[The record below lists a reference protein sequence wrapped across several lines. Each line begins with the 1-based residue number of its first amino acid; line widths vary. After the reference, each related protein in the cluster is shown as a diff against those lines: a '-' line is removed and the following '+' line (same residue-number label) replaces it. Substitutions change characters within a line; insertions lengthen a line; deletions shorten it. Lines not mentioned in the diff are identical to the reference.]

1 MTHLRRILLFT
12 AVLALSAPS
21 GVRAGSIVPSPQE
34 ATRSF
39 ASFAEAWMENARVG
53 GAPVWR
59 FGGAYRIE
67 VETTGDPE
75 LPYLGVLRYERSMYD
90 CPKGRSAACRLLHT
104 RPMRH
109 LFPFA
114 NGRWQF

>member
-1 MTHLRRILLFT
+1 MTSLRTVASALLLLVSFWPADARADTAILT
-12 AVLALSAPS
+12 
-21 GVRAGSIVPSPQE
+21 RAQ

-39 ASFAEAWMENARVG
+39 ASFAETWMERARAG

-59 FGGAYRIE
+59 FSTSYRVE
-67 VETTGDPE
+67 VEETGDPE
-75 LPYLGVLRYERSMYD
+75 LPYLGVLHYERSKYG
-90 CPKGRSAACRLLHT
+90 CPNGRPGACRLLHT

-109 LFPFA
+109 LFPYA

>member
-1 MTHLRRILLFT
+1 MTPT
-12 AVLALSAPS
+12 PK
-21 GVRAGSIVPSPQE
+21 E
-34 ATRSF
+34 AERSF
-39 ASFAEAWMENARVG
+39 ASFAEDWMGRARAG

-67 VETTGDPE
+67 VEQTGDPE
-75 LPYLGVLRYERSMYD
+75 LPYLGVLRYQRSKYD
-90 CPKGRSAACRLLHT
+90 CPEDRSAGCRLLHI

-109 LFPFA
+109 LFPYA